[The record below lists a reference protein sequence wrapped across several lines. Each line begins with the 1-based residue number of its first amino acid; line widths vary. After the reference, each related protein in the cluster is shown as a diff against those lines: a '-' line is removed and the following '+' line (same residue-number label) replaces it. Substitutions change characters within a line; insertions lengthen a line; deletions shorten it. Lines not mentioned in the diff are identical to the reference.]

1 VIDGPHLLR
10 ARWGASR
17 VLTLAHG
24 AREPRRG
31 TGANRYGASTLPT
44 GVLGVLDTLRV
55 RAAILGAEG
64 SVIAMN
70 RAWRSFAKGGAS
82 RGDARPVAALTF
94 LPAPAE
100 FGGERTARAIADV
113 LAGRSAER
121 RIQYRWWGPRGERWF
136 RLCASAI
143 GSDGPSG
150 ALLVHEDVRRA
161 THALR
166 AVARREER
174 LCDEERRHISRELH
188 DTTAQN
194 LSAAVLNLSR
204 LAQLLGNG
212 AGHAASVVE
221 ETLALC
227 SRSMEEIRTL
237 SYQLDPPVL
246 EQGLPAALAWY
257 ADVFSRRSG
266 VEVHLALPP
275 RTRRMARE
283 LESALFRVAQ
293 EALSNVHR
301 HARGT
306 RAMVRLAWSRRSVR
320 LEIEDNGR
328 GFAPRASL
336 DEGRPLS
343 GKGLQ
348 GMRDR
353 IHAVG
358 GELHITRPGGT
369 LVRAVVPTWRR
380 TDGQDLDRG

>member
-1 VIDGPHLLR
+1 VNNQPQTLR
-10 ARWGASR
+10 TRGSAFR
-17 VLTLAHG
+17 VLPQLRGNRA
-24 AREPRRG
+24 PPRG
-31 TGANRYGASTLPT
+31 TESDFYRPSTASTA
-44 GVLGVLDTLRV
+44 VLGVLDTLRV
-55 RAAILGAEG
+55 RAAILGDEG

-70 RAWRSFAKGGAS
+70 RAWQSFAKGCAS
-82 RGDARPVAALTF
+82 RGDEAPVAALTF

-113 LAGRSAER
+113 LAGRSTER
-121 RIQYRWWGPRGERWF
+121 RVQYRWWGPRGERWF

-143 GSDGPSG
+143 GSDGASR
-150 ALLVHEDVRRA
+150 ALVVHEDVTALKRA
-161 THALR
+161 THAMR
-166 AVARREER
+166 EVTRRHEQ
-174 LCDEERRHISRELH
+174 LCDDERQHISRELH

-204 LAQLLGNG
+204 LTRLLGDG
-212 AGHAASVVE
+212 SGRAASLVE

-227 SRSMEEIRTL
+227 SRSLEEIRTL
-237 SYQLDPPVL
+237 SYQLDP
-246 EQGLPAALAWY
+246 Q
-257 ADVFSRRSG
+257 RK
-266 VEVHLALPP
+266 
-275 RTRRMARE
+275 RRMAPE

-320 LEIEDNGR
+320 LEIEDDGH
-328 GFAPRASL
+328 GFTPRASL

-348 GMRDR
+348 SMRDR

-358 GELHITRPGGT
+358 GELHVTHPGGT
-369 LVRAVVPTWRR
+369 LVRAVVPTWRH
-380 TDGQDLDRG
+380 THGQDPDRG